1 MVCGGCGVAGNFRYS
16 HIVAFLW
23 KVMVVRD
30 TSVFM
35 HWRIPL
41 FAGNSRP
48 A

>member
-35 HWRIPL
+35 PFPYTSSSL
-41 FAGNSRP
+41 SSD
-48 A
+48 

>member
-1 MVCGGCGVAGNFRYS
+1 MVCGRCGLAGNVRDS

-30 TSVFM
+30 MSVLM